1 MRSTP
6 WCGSYHAMPNERAI
20 GNLPVISKQVQ
31 NARRMP
37 RADEYGVVHGPAG
50 RSASIEGEKMRTS
63 HRLLLRLFHDPSYD
77 FSRVRVEYINRG
89 APGDRS
95 AVQGDQIRALDAW
108 YIEVDAGVRVACI
121 PYHRILRILYDD
133 DVVWERKEV

>member
-1 MRSTP
+1 
-6 WCGSYHAMPNERAI
+6 
-20 GNLPVISKQVQ
+20 
-31 NARRMP
+31 
-37 RADEYGVVHGPAG
+37 
-50 RSASIEGEKMRTS
+50 MRTS

-95 AVQGDQIRALDAW
+95 AVQGDQIGALDAW
-108 YIEVDAGVRVACI
+108 YLEVHAGTRVACI

>member
-1 MRSTP
+1 
-6 WCGSYHAMPNERAI
+6 
-20 GNLPVISKQVQ
+20 
-31 NARRMP
+31 
-37 RADEYGVVHGPAG
+37 
-50 RSASIEGEKMRTS
+50 MRTS